1 MLKGYFVILL
11 CGLLLFGSYGICTA
25 EKMSVSKRKY
35 DHIIARHHSDPR
47 LIRAII
53 TVESNWKHKAVSHE
67 GAIGLMQVLPK
78 TAKAYGV
85 NRQHL
90 FNPETN
96 IKIGC
101 AILKDYQRNSK
112 SLRHA
117 LTKYVGGDRRYYRK
131 VMRAYAQSV

>member
-1 MLKGYFVILL
+1 
-11 CGLLLFGSYGICTA
+11 
-25 EKMSVSKRKY
+25 MSASKRKY
-35 DHIIARHHSDPR
+35 DHIIVKYHKDPR

-53 TVESNWKHKAVSHE
+53 QVESNWNHKAVSSE

-90 FNPETN
+90 FNPEIN

-101 AILKDYQRNSK
+101 AILKDYQRSSK
-112 SLRHA
+112 SLRQA

-131 VMRAYAQSV
+131 VMRAYAQSM